1 MMAQSQTAADALDL
15 VAFGLDVQTLS
26 TEPVTV
32 VACPLAENFDL
43 AFLVNGQI
51 FVSLC
56 VGVAAPKTA
65 HGPIR
70 RGWCILQGR
79 WFLFVIVIT

>member
-1 MMAQSQTAADALDL
+1 MVAQSQTAADALNL
-15 VAFGLDVQTLS
+15 VAFGLDVQSLS
-26 TEPVTV
+26 TEPLTV

-56 VGVAAPKTA
+56 V
-65 HGPIR
+65 
-70 RGWCILQGR
+70 
-79 WFLFVIVIT
+79 

>member
-1 MMAQSQTAADALDL
+1 MVAQSQTATDALNL
-15 VAFGLDVQTLS
+15 VAFGLDIESLS
-26 TEPVTV
+26 TEPLTV
-32 VACPLAENFDL
+32 VACPLAENFDMAL
-43 AFLVNGQI
+43 LVNGQI

>member
-1 MMAQSQTAADALDL
+1 MVAQSQTATDALNL
-15 VAFGLDVQTLS
+15 VAFGLDIESLS
-26 TEPVTV
+26 TEPLTV
-32 VACPLAENFDL
+32 VACPLAENFDMSL
-43 AFLVNGQI
+43 LINGQI